1 MKEIY
6 VNDNGESQLLKTYPL
21 ENNAYLIINNL
32 TNIQTEDYPNNTDI
46 LGNFV
51 RINTIPKQTNPNWYE
66 LKGEWYNPLEI
77 SPFKIKIFRD
87 SVESINPMDESF
99 NVYNISIT
107 IYKKQFEIK
116 VIKSLIEDY
125 KTFLKLIYNIL
136 TNRYK

>member
-6 VNDNGESQLLKTYPL
+6 VNNDGESQLLKTYPL

-32 TNIQTEDYPNNTDI
+32 TNIQTEDYPTNVDI

-51 RINTIPKQTNPNWYE
+51 RINIIPKQKNPNWYE
-66 LKGEWYNPLEI
+66 LQGEWYNPLEV
-77 SPFKIKIFRD
+77 SPFKIKIHRD
-87 SVESINPMDESF
+87 SVESINPMDECF